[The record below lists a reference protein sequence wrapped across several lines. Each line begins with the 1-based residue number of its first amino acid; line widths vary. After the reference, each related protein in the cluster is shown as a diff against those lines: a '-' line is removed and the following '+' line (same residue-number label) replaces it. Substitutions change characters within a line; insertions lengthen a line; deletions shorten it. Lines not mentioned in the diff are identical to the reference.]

1 MLAYGGSGASGPI
14 RYSSV
19 VDQPL
24 VRGTTCQIRRQERR
38 HDDSIA
44 ISIQTMPYMADR
56 IRSSSRLKKSSLDG
70 RSGLFH
76 PGKIAAPRGP

>member
-24 VRGTTCQIRRQERR
+24 VRGTTCQIRRR

-44 ISIQTMPYMADR
+44 ISWLC
-56 IRSSSRLKKSSLDG
+56 SNL
-70 RSGLFH
+70 
-76 PGKIAAPRGP
+76 